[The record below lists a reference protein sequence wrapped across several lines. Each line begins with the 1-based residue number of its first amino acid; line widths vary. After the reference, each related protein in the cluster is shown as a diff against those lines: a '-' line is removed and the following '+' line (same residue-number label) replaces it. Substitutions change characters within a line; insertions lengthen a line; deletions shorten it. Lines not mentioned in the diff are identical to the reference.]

1 MKFDLISI
9 VELGGKRYRVH
20 TDEAVGVRLI
30 VGEILQNMIDNT
42 GICREEKR
50 NYADKFQTDVCEI
63 GENDKPID
71 IHSVYSESYNDKGKA
86 ARGHNRIVQTLG
98 KILGIEEKNQTTCKQ
113 VKIKLL
119 PGGKMPTK
127 GTEGAAAFDCYARE
141 DITVGEEPVLIGLG
155 FALELPPGYHA
166 KIFPRSSTG
175 LKTSLR
181 QPNSCG
187 IIDSDYRGEVKAMYE
202 SKSKMLECKV
212 NKYGNVFNV
221 ITGTKPHVIKKG
233 DRIAQMLIERNVD
246 VEFVEVEELS
256 ETDRGAGGFGSTGV
270 R

>member
-1 MKFDLISI
+1 MKFDLINI

-20 TDEAVGVRLI
+20 TDEAVGTKLL
-30 VGEILQNMIDNT
+30 VGEILQNIIDST
-42 GICREEKR
+42 GIGREEKK
-50 NYADKFQTDVCEI
+50 NYADKFQTDVYEI
-63 GENDKPID
+63 GEDDKPLD
-71 IHSVYSESYNDKGKA
+71 IRPVYGESYNDKGKA

-98 KILGIEEKNQTTCKQ
+98 EILGIEEKKPATCKQ

-127 GTEGAAAFDCYARE
+127 GSAGAAAFDCYARE
-141 DITVGEEPVLIGLG
+141 DIDVEDFPRLIGLG
-155 FALELPPGYHA
+155 FTLELPPGYHA

-175 LKTSLR
+175 LKTNLR

-202 SKSKMLECKV
+202 SKLNASYEGGCGCTV
-212 NKYGNVFNV
+212 Q
-221 ITGTKPHVIKKG
+221 HIKAG

-246 VEFVEVEELS
+246 VEFVVVDELS
-256 ETDRGAGGFGSTGV
+256 ETDRGAGGFGSTGM

>member
-1 MKFDLISI
+1 MKTIRTQQIVKAFILLKRRRVSTADRVYIAFKLKSI
-9 VELGGKRYRVH
+9 KL
-20 TDEAVGVRLI
+20 
-30 VGEILQNMIDNT
+30 
-42 GICREEKR
+42 
-50 NYADKFQTDVCEI
+50 DKQFERMMKKM
-63 GENDKPID
+63 E
-71 IHSVYSESYNDKGKA
+71 
-86 ARGHNRIVQTLG
+86 
-98 KILGIEEKNQTTCKQ
+98 

-127 GTEGAAAFDCYARE
+127 GSAGAAAFDCYASE
-141 DITVGEEPVLIGLG
+141 DIDVEDFPRLIGLG

-175 LKTSLR
+175 LKTGLR

-202 SKSKMLECKV
+202 SKLNASYEGGCGCTV
-212 NKYGNVFNV
+212 Q
-221 ITGTKPHVIKKG
+221 HIKAG

-246 VEFVEVEELS
+246 VEFVVVDELS
-256 ETDRGAGGFGSTGV
+256 ETDRGAGGFGSTGI

>member
-1 MKFDLISI
+1 MKTIRTQQIVKAFILLKRRRVSTADRVYIAFKLKSI
-9 VELGGKRYRVH
+9 TL
-20 TDEAVGVRLI
+20 
-30 VGEILQNMIDNT
+30 
-42 GICREEKR
+42 
-50 NYADKFQTDVCEI
+50 DKQFERMMKKM
-63 GENDKPID
+63 E
-71 IHSVYSESYNDKGKA
+71 
-86 ARGHNRIVQTLG
+86 
-98 KILGIEEKNQTTCKQ
+98 

-127 GTEGAAAFDCYARE
+127 GSAGAAAFDCYARE
-141 DITVGEEPVLIGLG
+141 DINVEDFPRLIGLG

-175 LKTSLR
+175 LKTGLR

-202 SKSKMLECKV
+202 SKLNASYEGGCGCTV
-212 NKYGNVFNV
+212 Q
-221 ITGTKPHVIKKG
+221 HIKAG

-246 VEFVEVEELS
+246 VEFVVVDELS